1 MRNPLRRYYGRT
13 TCGTAFPD
21 LLECRN
27 HARKSVANIWL
38 SRPQRRVRRAALLPP
53 AEELLANAVVL
64 PPYSASGEAVGISAG
79 LARLF
84 GSSPPALQAILTLS
98 AWKDEE
104 ALRAF
109 VQNSP
114 HLRLMA
120 AFAPHMDETKFVR
133 WTVKGSQLPLRWD
146 DALLR
151 FFGSTR

>member
-1 MRNPLRRYYGRT
+1 M
-13 TCGTAFPD
+13 
-21 LLECRN
+21 
-27 HARKSVANIWL
+27 ANIQL
-38 SRPQRRVRRAALLPP
+38 SRPQGRVRRAALLPP

-64 PPYSASGEAVGISAG
+64 PLYSASGEAVGISAG

-84 GSSPPALQAILTLS
+84 GSCPPALQAIL
-98 AWKDEE
+98 D
-104 ALRAF
+104 ALRMEGRRGPAGLRSALAH
-109 VQNSP
+109 V
-114 HLRLMA
+114 RLMA